1 MTDLLRSELKSQ
13 SDEINIMRIKLD
25 ERGKDVLIREREI
38 KFLKGE
44 LVANKQEE
52 ITSIKFRIF
61 LGKKS
66 QNERTNEL
74 KSELESMTV
83 DIGSAK
89 ALIRDLEGNDI
100 KIR

>member
-1 MTDLLRSELKSQ
+1 MTDLLRSELKSK

-25 ERGKDVLIREREI
+25 GRDKNVLLRVREI

-44 LVANKQEE
+44 LVAKKQEE
-52 ITSIKFRIF
+52 ITPIGFRIF

-83 DIGSAK
+83 DIGAAK

>member
-1 MTDLLRSELKSQ
+1 
-13 SDEINIMRIKLD
+13 MRIKLD
-25 ERGKDVLIREREI
+25 GRDKDVLVREREI

-44 LVANKQEE
+44 LVAKKQEE
-52 ITSIKFRIF
+52 ITPIGFRIF
-61 LGKKS
+61 QGKKI

-83 DIGSAK
+83 DLGAAK

>member
-1 MTDLLRSELKSQ
+1 
-13 SDEINIMRIKLD
+13 MRIKLD
-25 ERGKDVLIREREI
+25 GRDKDFLVREREI

-44 LVANKQEE
+44 LAAKKKEE
-52 ITSIKFRIF
+52 ITPIEFRIF

-83 DIGSAK
+83 DIGAAK
-89 ALIRDLEGNDI
+89 ALIRDLDGNDI
-100 KIR
+100 KLR